1 MAEDDGDKT
10 EAPTPRRRQEARE
23 NGQIARSPDLSAAS
37 LLLAAVLLL
46 TWFGPNVVQACRIV
60 MEETFHALNGRGDAI
75 SDPIRTLTFAAF
87 RVGLALAPIPLGLM
101 LVAVVVNVAQ
111 VGFNLSPDKLA
122 PKIESL
128 NPLNGLGRIFG
139 KGQGVV
145 SLLMNLVKM
154 SLIAIMAYSAVR
166 NRTAEIMGS
175 QTLDYDVIFLL
186 GGRILYD
193 LTIRI
198 AVLLL
203 VLAIIDYAY
212 QRYKITKS
220 LMMTKQE
227 VKDEMKNM
235 DGDPHIKQRRRQ
247 IAMQR
252 HMQRIK
258 SAVPTADV
266 IVTNPTHYAVALK
279 YDPENMGAPKVVA
292 KGADYLAQ
300 KIREL
305 AVTNGVPILERPP
318 LARALYRT
326 VEVGQEVPE
335 EYYAAVAEI
344 LAYVYEIS
352 GKSRRLQQRVPA

>member
-10 EAPTPRRRQEARE
+10 EAPTPKRRQEARE

-46 TWFGPNVVQACRIV
+46 TWFGPNVVEACKTV
-60 MEETFHALNGRGDAI
+60 MEETFQGLNGRGEALT
-75 SDPIRTLTFAAF
+75 DPIRTLTLAGFK
-87 RVGLALAPIPLGLM
+87 VGIALAPIPLGLM
-101 LVAVVVNVAQ
+101 LVAVVVNIAQ
-111 VGFNLSPDKLA
+111 VGFQLSPEKLM

-128 NPLNGLGRIFG
+128 NPANGLGRIFG

-154 SLIAIMAYSAVR
+154 GLIGIMAYSAVR

-175 QTLDYDVIFLL
+175 QQLDYDVIFVL
-186 GGRILYD
+186 GARILYD

-212 QRYKITKS
+212 QKYKITKS

-235 DGDPHIKQRRRQ
+235 DGDPHIKARRRQ

-326 VEVGQEVPE
+326 VEVGGEVPE